1 MPAAPAKLS
10 VCFSHVHMYCNAL
23 REPEEYRRL
32 EDKLND
38 FSKICSA
45 GGAGTADVKAGREAW
60 LGLKVKHGEP
70 VAKVSTPE
78 EYSPIGQ
85 DIVEQLLVGLGWR
98 VTGCHSGTTTKSLIL
113 TSADSGGVK
122 FAITAH
128 NTQTLN
134 ELAAVACAEEEPEA
148 KRSRQVDQEA
158 FDHFD
163 TRHLK
168 RFAKYHKGRQGVAVL
183 GFLVS
188 AGGIDMIRAR
198 YAELHPKLI
207 MPDSPHSY
215 PGAKVLEVFAY
226 YMGEKL
232 ETDADT
238 GTMLRF
244 IEVLDEKSD
253 ASDVW
258 VLPGIKRISAVFDGF
273 SQPAYC
279 DHWVS
284 NVFSRTGFLDT
295 LNDTLGFTPKVDFN
309 AGVVAAGE
317 AQIESTVTG
326 NDPGKLMGDK
336 TTALKDQSQ
345 VYLPINNALSDVGHV
360 HVFLK
365 ELGQG
370 IQHVAS
376 RVEDLASLI
385 QRANDFRKMTGAGL
399 SFLQIPRS
407 YYGYITAKK
416 LAQDSGV
423 TEDVAER
430 CLSHLKEAGIVDARS
445 TVDLD
450 VTRERVMAALPTCLP
465 AVVADCVLRARYGNL
480 HALLKNHAS
489 EETYLRIVR
498 NNILVDIQG
507 EDLLLQIFTSKVL
520 QQSDGQEA
528 PFLEFIERVCSECK
542 DPSTGCPQA
551 IKPGCGGFGIR
562 NFLTLFLSI
571 EVSKAA
577 ASRSDAERRGD
588 AKMAE
593 LEGRRVD
600 AFTAQLDESNPIL
613 TAISDAMTAE
623 GAARDSGNTE
633 AAQHWANE
641 KAKGNEA
648 LQEVSSKYKE
658 LMKKLREEASTA
670 AA

>member
-1 MPAAPAKLS
+1 
-10 VCFSHVHMYCNAL
+10 MYCDAL
-23 REPEEYRRL
+23 RSPDEYRRL
-32 EDKLND
+32 EDKLNA
-38 FSKICSA
+38 FA
-45 GGAGTADVKAGREAW
+45 NARTEGGVGGIGAADLKAGRQAW
-60 LGLKVKHGEP
+60 LELQAMHGDP
-70 VAKVSTPE
+70 VAQLCKPE
-78 EYSPIGQ
+78 DYSPIGQ
-85 DIVEQLLVGLGWR
+85 DMVEQLLVGLGWR
-98 VTGCHSGTTTKSLIL
+98 VTGSHQGTSTKSVIL
-113 TSADSGGVK
+113 TSVDAGGVK

-128 NTQTLN
+128 KTQSLS
-134 ELAAVACAEEEPEA
+134 ELAAGAGVGDEPEA
-148 KRSRQVDQEA
+148 KRQRQVEQEP

-163 TRHLK
+163 ARHLE
-168 RFAKYHKGRQGVAVL
+168 RFAKYHNGRQGVAVL

-188 AGGIDMIRAR
+188 AGGIDTIRAK

-207 MPDSPHSY
+207 IPGSPHSY
-215 PGAKVLEVFAY
+215 LGAKVLEVFAY
-226 YMGEKL
+226 YTGEKL

-244 IEVLDEKSD
+244 IEVLEEDA
-253 ASDVW
+253 ASDIW
-258 VLPGIKRISAVFDGF
+258 VLPGIEKISAVFDGI

-326 NDPGKLMGDK
+326 NNPGTLMGD
-336 TTALKDQSQ
+336 TATALKDQSQ

-370 IQHVAS
+370 IQHIAS
-376 RVEDLASLI
+376 RVEDLSSLI
-385 QRANDFRKMTGAGL
+385 QRANDYRKMTGAGL

-416 LAQDSGV
+416 LAQDAGIS
-423 TEDVAER
+423 EDDAER
-430 CLSHLKEAGIVDARS
+430 CLSHLKEASIVDARS

-450 VTRERVMAALPTCLP
+450 VTRDQVRAALPTGLP
-465 AVVADCVLRARYGNL
+465 AVVVDCVLRARYGNL
-480 HALLKNHAS
+480 HALLRDHAS

-520 QQSDGQEA
+520 QRSDGQEA

-542 DPSTGCPQA
+542 DPRTGCPQA

-571 EVSKAA
+571 EVSKAT

-588 AKMAE
+588 AKLVE
-593 LEGRRVD
+593 LEGKRVD

-623 GAARDSGNTE
+623 GAARESGDTA

-641 KAKGNEA
+641 KAKGNQA

-658 LMKKLREEASTA
+658 IMKNLREQTPA
-670 AA
+670 AVV